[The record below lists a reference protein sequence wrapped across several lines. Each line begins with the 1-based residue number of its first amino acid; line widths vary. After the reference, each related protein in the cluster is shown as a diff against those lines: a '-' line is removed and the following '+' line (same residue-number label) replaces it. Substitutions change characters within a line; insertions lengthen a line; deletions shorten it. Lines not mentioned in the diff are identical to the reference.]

1 MLFKDKADYTAFKG
15 ERLRLGG
22 TPLELG
28 NPAPIVTL
36 PDPHLEPK
44 TLGMEG
50 NTIQLIL
57 TAPSFDTPICAKEA
71 HEFSARLAQ
80 QEGVE
85 GVFVSMDLPF
95 AAASFCNRSE
105 VENLTFVSDFK
116 TKAFAKAYGVLIE
129 NGPLE
134 GLCARAI
141 FIVSKDGRIVY
152 KHIVPEITDEPDY
165 EEALQKAIAAA
176 NQGASC
182 CGFCQ

>member
-1 MLFKDKADYTAFKG
+1 MVFQDKADYTAFKG
-15 ERLRLGG
+15 ERLRLGRAFQ
-22 TPLELG
+22 ELG

-36 PDPHLEPK
+36 LDPHLEPK
-44 TLGMEG
+44 TVGMEG
-50 NTIQLIL
+50 NTIHIL
-57 TAPSFDTPICAKEA
+57 TAPSFDTPTCAKEA
-71 HEFSARLAQ
+71 HEFSRRLAQ
-80 QEGVE
+80 QEGIE
-85 GVFVSMDLPF
+85 GIFVSMDLPF

-116 TKAFAKAYGVLIE
+116 AKAFAKAYGVLIE